1 MKKVTGKII
10 HGATTLLVV
19 GLVSAFVATAA
30 DAPQTAQTAQPT
42 QPDRGRGNR
51 GPVDRTGANPGG
63 PDRGNFQG
71 RGGFGGP
78 GGPGG
83 MGGMGGGIN
92 LDDKQRELYREAA
105 QKDSDALR
113 KLDEKLRAAQKE
125 LMQAILAENYDEK
138 IVREKADTMGKI
150 QTEITLLRGKAFS
163 TVAPTLKAEQREQ
176 LETSRSAILMLSSGG
191 FGGPGSGGV
200 PPDGIR
206 GGAGFRTR
214 AADQSGNEDVPGG
227 NGGFGGQG
235 RRRAPGQP

>member
-30 DAPQTAQTAQPT
+30 DAPQPT
-42 QPDRGRGNR
+42 PPDRVRGNR

-191 FGGPGSGGV
+191 FGGPGSGGGV

>member
-1 MKKVTGKII
+1 MKNVTGKII

-30 DAPQTAQTAQPT
+30 DAPQPIQPT
-42 QPDRGRGNR
+42 QPDRVRGNR

-63 PDRGNFQG
+63 ADRGNFQG

-92 LDDKQRELYREAA
+92 LDDKQRELYLEAA

-125 LMQAILAENYDEK
+125 LMQAILAENYVEK
-138 IVREKADTMGKI
+138 IVREKADAMGKI
-150 QTEITLLRGKAFS
+150 QTEMTLLRGKAFA

-200 PPDGIR
+200 PPDGGR
-206 GGAGFRTR
+206 GGAGFRNR

-227 NGGFGGQG
+227 NGGFGGPG
-235 RRRAPGQP
+235 RRRGGPGQP